1 ICAFYAS
8 LALRYSDLYI
18 TAISRVAFWQSCL
31 ILTSIQVCCFWFIG
45 FYKGIWRFASTPDLF
60 RLVKGI
66 SLAVALSFFGIFLFN
81 RMESIP
87 RSIFV
92 IDWLLLLTFLGG
104 MRFTYRIWRDNFWYK
119 SNDSFD
125 KVIIV
130 GAGAGGSQLFRELR
144 EGRDLKM
151 RVVAFVDDD
160 PSKYRKILH
169 GVAIMGS
176 IAELPTIIQKTGAQ
190 KIFIAIPSAS
200 GDQIL
205 KIIESCKNTELEF
218 KTLPSMREIIN
229 GKTELSQ
236 LRNIEIEDLLGR
248 QEVVLNDDSVQAMVT
263 NKIVLITGA
272 GGSIGS
278 EICQQLV
285 KYKPKKLILFE
296 MTEFFLYE
304 LESNLRNKFPE
315 LDIVPIIGDVRNPDK
330 VSSVFAKHNPH
341 VVLHAAAYKHV
352 PIMED
357 NP

>member
-1 ICAFYAS
+1 MLAKVINELHSRHKTFIVLMLDALLSICAFYAS

-18 TAISRVAFWQSCL
+18 TAISRVSFWQSCL
-31 ILTSIQVCCFWFIG
+31 TLTSIQVCCFWFIG

-104 MRFTYRIWRDNFWYK
+104 MRFTYRIWRDNFWYR
-119 SNDSFD
+119 SNDTFD

-205 KIIESCKNTELEF
+205 KIDT
-218 KTLPSMREIIN
+218 
-229 GKTELSQ
+229 
-236 LRNIEIEDLLGR
+236 
-248 QEVVLNDDSVQAMVT
+248 
-263 NKIVLITGA
+263 
-272 GGSIGS
+272 
-278 EICQQLV
+278 
-285 KYKPKKLILFE
+285 
-296 MTEFFLYE
+296 
-304 LESNLRNKFPE
+304 
-315 LDIVPIIGDVRNPDK
+315 
-330 VSSVFAKHNPH
+330 
-341 VVLHAAAYKHV
+341 AAYFGK
-352 PIMED
+352 
-357 NP
+357 